1 MGPMRGQRGFS
12 LVEILVAFVILT
24 FVITLSFVAFLERN
38 NRVQQANEIVLSYQA
53 LANETEYWR
62 RKDFASL
69 TNATT
74 FDSDECQPA
83 HPRFRP
89 GQPCL
94 LDPLKPYQT
103 TATVVQTPSKT
114 KNVTLTITW
123 RDGKRESKLTIVR
136 VDTGGVGGFW

>member
-1 MGPMRGQRGFS
+1 MRDQRGFS

-38 NRVQQANEIVLSYQA
+38 KRVQQANEIVLSYQA

-69 TNATT
+69 TNTTT
-74 FDSDECQPA
+74 FDSDECLPT
-83 HPRFRP
+83 HPRYQAGR
-89 GQPCL
+89 PCL
-94 LDPLKPYQT
+94 LDPLKPYET

-114 KNVTLTITW
+114 KNVTLTIKW
-123 RDGKRESKLTIVR
+123 RGGQRESKLTVVR
-136 VDTGGVGGFW
+136 ADTGGVGGFW